1 LVAKWKIYLPILKA
15 KNGYPFQQS
24 CVAVYFLLSGMYYLP
39 WLCLLNLTVSGTHI
53 KNTSEAEAFALL
65 SEEGIAKGVRRITA
79 VTAKHASDAIKDA
92 SSIDSEINEAS
103 KLEGAILEKTI
114 ASIKSK
120 LDTALIPAAR
130 KADLKGRVSK
140 LEDEL
145 RKAKKKMGEENIQK
159 AVKFAIDAAQTA
171 LSEGKR
177 FCVAHVDVGLDTSA
191 IREAVIKV
199 KDQKVRTYVFI

>member
-1 LVAKWKIYLPILKA
+1 MPILKA

-103 KLEGAILEKTI
+103 KLEGAILEKVLY
-114 ASIKSK
+114 AFV
-120 LDTALIPAAR
+120 LF
-130 KADLKGRVSK
+130 VSFNCQ
-140 LEDEL
+140 LHCWCL
-145 RKAKKKMGEENIQK
+145 M
-159 AVKFAIDAAQTA
+159 
-171 LSEGKR
+171 
-177 FCVAHVDVGLDTSA
+177 H
-191 IREAVIKV
+191 
-199 KDQKVRTYVFI
+199 